1 MTSENKGYT
10 LALENGRLHQ
20 KQGKNISQT
29 NGVVYSTAG
38 GGGR

>member
-20 KQGKNISQT
+20 KQET